1 MNLLGFDGGIEI
13 TTIADVPSH
22 GTGLGSSS
30 SFTVGLL
37 NALYAFRGRYASAAT
52 LAEQG
57 CHIEIDVCG
66 EPIGKQDQY
75 AVAFGGFNLIEFQ
88 TDGRVEVTPVVMP
101 NERRREL
108 SRRLIVFYTGIAR
121 RASELL
127 KVQAE
132 NIQRSIEKQDALRR
146 MVRLTYMLKAELES
160 GNITSF
166 GDILH
171 ENWELKKSLTNGIS
185 NTQIDEWYNAARR
198 SGASGGKLLGAGYGG
213 FLLFFADEEHHPAI
227 AQALGGLRRV
237 DFGFEP
243 LGSRIMFYNP

>member
-1 MNLLGFDGGIEI
+1 
-13 TTIADVPSH
+13 
-22 GTGLGSSS
+22 
-30 SFTVGLL
+30 
-37 NALYAFRGRYASAAT
+37 
-52 LAEQG
+52 
-57 CHIEIDVCG
+57 
-66 EPIGKQDQY
+66 
-75 AVAFGGFNLIEFQ
+75 
-88 TDGRVEVTPVVMP
+88 MP

-132 NIQRSIEKQDALRR
+132 NIQKSIEKQDALRR
-146 MVRLTYMLKAELES
+146 MVRLTYMMKAELES
-160 GNITSF
+160 GNINSF

-185 NTQIDEWYNAARR
+185 NTQIDEWYNTARR

-213 FLLFFADEEHHPAI
+213 FLLLFADEERHPAI